1 MAAQSEGSVALISNA
16 IKQRRLLNEKRK
28 THKGLQEGII
38 GAQEKNI
45 DTGYDGS
52 DLAGVSRRLGVG
64 REVQGRTSLNN
75 E

>member
-16 IKQRRLLNEKRK
+16 IKQRGLLNEKRK

-38 GAQEKNI
+38 GAQERNI
-45 DTGYDGS
+45 DARYDGS
-52 DLAGVSRRLGVG
+52 DIAGVSRRLGLG
-64 REVQGRTSLNN
+64 REVQGRTSLND

>member
-1 MAAQSEGSVALISNA
+1 MAAQSEGSVALIFNV
-16 IKQRRLLNEKRK
+16 IKQREILNEKRK

-38 GAQEKNI
+38 GAQERNI
-45 DTGYDGS
+45 DARYDGS
-52 DLAGVSRRLGVG
+52 DIAGVSRRFGLG